1 MVRETAAIAAMVA
14 SFIIQDF
21 RLFVVGFHI
30 TTIQRNN
37 PINDLLSARLRA
49 KIVKT
54 EMPRIIVQG
63 VDPRFAERID
73 RRLADDKLDP
83 IERGPIEGDRQ
94 FGAGQVSRLIPL
106 GIAETD
112 QELLWIDPLDYASDL
127 AGGVQ
132 TLRAAGVNVSVYNLP
147 LACSIDRYGGCR
159 SLHLGLEKRLP
170 AHLLGIRGPGSM
182 LRLLLNGPTENKPGN
197 PTY

>member
-1 MVRETAAIAAMVA
+1 
-14 SFIIQDF
+14 
-21 RLFVVGFHI
+21 
-30 TTIQRNN
+30 
-37 PINDLLSARLRA
+37 
-49 KIVKT
+49 
-54 EMPRIIVQG
+54 MPRIIVQG

-147 LACSIDRYGGCR
+147 LACSIDRYGM
-159 SLHLGLEKRLP
+159 LP
-170 AHLLGIRGPGSM
+170 LSPSRIGKTPTCPFARNPGSGIDAQASSQ
-182 LRLLLNGPTENKPGN
+182 RADRE
-197 PTY
+197 